1 MTKIKLGSDLV
12 LNTSFPGS
20 FLSLD
25 IFGYVFYLWLLLKVL
40 HEIHRVDRLR
50 VFKTIYKLMKKNST
64 LVIIDETMPIRKDPR
79 ISEYSLAIQTQYN
92 EMTWGNVVPNA
103 EEQDKLLS
111 NSGFV
116 NINRSNIGGI
126 LPYL

>member
-1 MTKIKLGSDLV
+1 MDVVTLV
-12 LNTSFPGS
+12 E
-20 FLSLD
+20 
-25 IFGYVFYLWLLLKVL
+25 VL

-116 NINRSNIGGI
+116 NINRANIGGDFT
-126 LPYL
+126 LLVAYPN

>member
-1 MTKIKLGSDLV
+1 MYCSKKNKETIYD
-12 LNTSFPGS
+12 
-20 FLSLD
+20 
-25 IFGYVFYLWLLLKVL
+25 
-40 HEIHRVDRLR
+40 
-50 VFKTIYKLMKKNST
+50 IYKLMKKNST